1 VLGVPEGLDGL
12 FALTS
17 YVGAGARLV
26 ASVKYGS
33 GRVAVPWL
41 ADRMAALVTAEADL
55 VTWVPTT
62 AGRRRDRGFD
72 HARLLARAV
81 ARRRRLPLVATLRR
95 LPGPA
100 QTGRSADDRRT
111 GPSFAARRAVAGRR
125 TLLVDDVLTTGSTLA
140 RAAGTLRE
148 AGAAEVWGLVAAR
161 TPLKAR
167 R

>member
-1 VLGVPEGLDGL
+1 MPEGLDGV
-12 FALTS
+12 FAVAAYAGT
-17 YVGAGARLV
+17 GARLV

-41 ADRMAALVTAEADL
+41 ARRMAPLVAGIRFDL

-62 AGRRRDRGFD
+62 TARRRERGFD
-72 HARLLARAV
+72 HARLLARRISRETGVRCA
-81 ARRRRLPLVATLRR
+81 PTLRR

-100 QTGRSADDRRT
+100 QTGRSAADRHI
-111 GPSFAARRAVAGRR
+111 GPAFVARRAIDGRSV
-125 TLLVDDVLTTGSTLA
+125 LVVDDVLTTGSTLR
-140 RAAGTLRE
+140 RAAEALRGAGGTQ
-148 AGAAEVWGLVAAR
+148 VFGLVAAR